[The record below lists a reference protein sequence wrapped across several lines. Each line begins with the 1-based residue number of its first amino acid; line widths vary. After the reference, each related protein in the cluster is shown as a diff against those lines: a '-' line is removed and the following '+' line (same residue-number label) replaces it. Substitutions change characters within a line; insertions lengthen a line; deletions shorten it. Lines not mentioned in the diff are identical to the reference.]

1 MPGSWLHLSSRF
13 FGSLGARDLGESE
26 RTMLVDVLSEPEYEL
41 FMGQSAI
48 DRRHGYQA
56 ARFALEAGAADTVV
70 RAAALHD
77 VAKRHARLGVL
88 GRVIASVCIKLGLPV
103 RGRFKTYRDH
113 GPIGAAELAAVG
125 APPIAV
131 TYARFHHEAR
141 PTGVDAEIWSLLDA
155 ADAASERSQTVRVDR

>member
-13 FGSLGARDLGESE
+13 FGSLGARDLDDSE
-26 RTMLVDVLSEPEYEL
+26 RALLAEKLSEPEIEL
-41 FMGQSAI
+41 FMSQSPL

-56 ARFALEAGAADTVV
+56 ARFASDAGAAEAVV

-88 GRVIASVCIKLGLPV
+88 GRVAASVCIKLGLPV

-125 APPIAV
+125 SPPIAV

-141 PTGVDAEIWSLLDA
+141 PVDVDVDVWKLLDA
-155 ADAASERSQTVRVDR
+155 ADAASERSQSVRVDR

>member
-13 FGSLGARDLGESE
+13 FGSLGARDLDDAE
-26 RTMLVDVLSEPEYEL
+26 RAVLIEFLTEPEIEL
-41 FMGQSAI
+41 FMGQPPL

-56 ARFALEAGAADTVV
+56 ARFALDAGAADAVV

-88 GRVIASVCIKLGLPV
+88 GRVAASLCIKLGLPV

-113 GPIGAAELAAVG
+113 GLIGAAELAGVG
-125 APPIAV
+125 APEIAV

-141 PTGVDAEIWSLLDA
+141 PSGFDEDIWALLDA